1 MAKLHW
7 PNDILCKQNLPKKH
21 YTYHNDISTNYIFSN
36 DIGLNDILPN
46 KINQKYF
53 AL

>member
-1 MAKLHW
+1 MAEWYFMQAKFT
-7 PNDILCKQNLPKKH
+7 KKH

-53 AL
+53 AI